1 MNKKILT
8 GLIII
13 TGVGIVYLV
22 HKNRQNKKAK
32 PTAVKPTTEVKIPM
46 STESD
51 AIAFMEALQNKGFI
65 VKISTEQRKSFINE
79 YVKDIT
85 KADHTKVMEL
95 LKKEPNKWTL
105 EEEFFYIDKFVD
117 NVLTL
122 DNN

>member
-8 GLIII
+8 GLIIL

-22 HKNRQNKKAK
+22 HKNRQSKKAK
-32 PTAVKPTTEVKIPM
+32 PTAVKPTEVKIPM
-46 STESD
+46 STEAD

>member
-1 MNKKILT
+1 MNKKLLT

-13 TGVGIVYLV
+13 TGVGIVYLIY
-22 HKNRQNKKAK
+22 KNKQNKNIVGS
-32 PTAVKPTTEVKIPM
+32 VKNTTEIKIPM

-51 AIAFMEALQNKGFI
+51 AIAFMEALKDKGFI
-65 VKISTEQRKSFINE
+65 VKISTEQRKSFTNE

-85 KADHTKVMEL
+85 KSDHTKVLEL

-122 DNN
+122 DND